1 MVYLAKVGLSDD
13 QQVPILHRRREAFAE
28 ITFDNA
34 ELISRAMKGTPYV
47 DVYDEFVRYR
57 AFSVKLLDGA
67 LVQMAYAFKDDT
79 LARHRLAYLASPY
92 HIPFLED
99 PGGYLDEEERAPTPR
114 QAEAALEVVEDGSYL
129 DEEECAPTPATVDPM
144 NIRFDYDSDANRHR
158 DVWHPKSH
166 LTIGQY
172 EHCRVPVS
180 APLTPVQ
187 FMEFVLRHFYC
198 TETMD
203 YVTDLPGSST
213 SFPASISQKEESV
226 IHIVVPQ

>member
-13 QQVPILHRRREAFAE
+13 QQDPILRRRREAFAE
-28 ITFDNA
+28 VTFDNA
-34 ELISRAMKGTPYV
+34 ELISRAMKGMPYV
-47 DVYDEFVRYR
+47 DVYDEFVRSR

-99 PGGYLDEEERAPTPR
+99 LRGYLDQEEHALR
-114 QAEAALEVVEDGSYL
+114 QAEAALHVIEDGSYL
-129 DEEECAPTPATVDPM
+129 DDDEENAPRPVTVDPV
-144 NIRFDYDSDANRHR
+144 NVRFDYDSDPNRHR

-203 YVTDLPGSST
+203 YVADLPRPST
-213 SFPASISQKEESV
+213 SFPASISRKEEGV
-226 IHIVVPQ
+226 IHVVVPQ

>member
-1 MVYLAKVGLSDD
+1 MKPVAAHTQIKKIMVYLAKVGLSDD
-13 QQVPILHRRREAFAE
+13 QQAPILRRRRREASAE

-34 ELISRAMKGTPYV
+34 DLISRAMKATPYA

-79 LARHRLAYLASPY
+79 LARHRLAYLASPH

-99 PGGYLDEEERAPTPR
+99 PKGYFDEEEH
-114 QAEAALEVVEDGSYL
+114 
-129 DEEECAPTPATVDPM
+129 APTPATVDPM
-144 NIRFDYDSDANRHR
+144 NVRFDYDSDPNRHR

-172 EHCRVPVS
+172 EHYRVPVS

-203 YVTDLPGSST
+203 YVAGLPRSSAF
-213 SFPASISQKEESV
+213 FPTSISREEQSV
-226 IHIVVPQ
+226 IHVVVPQ